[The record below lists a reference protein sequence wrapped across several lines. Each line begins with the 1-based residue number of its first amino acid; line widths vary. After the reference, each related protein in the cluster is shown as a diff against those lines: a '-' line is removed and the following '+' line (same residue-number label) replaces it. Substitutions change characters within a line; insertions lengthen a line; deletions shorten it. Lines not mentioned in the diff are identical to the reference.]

1 MSNEL
6 LINVTPSESRVAL
19 VENGLLQELH
29 LERADDISYVGNIYF
44 GRVERVL
51 PGMQAA
57 FVNIGLSRTAFLH
70 AGEIA
75 RPRPELSTAL
85 DDELDEPTVPPIG
98 ELIREG
104 QEVLVQVVKDP
115 MGSKGARLTTQLS
128 LPSRYLVYLP
138 GVRSVGVSLRI
149 DNEEERARLRG
160 LVEQLMSER
169 RTDDGDGKSQEADRT
184 SGRKSDGESGRGG
197 RDTAVDEPGGAS
209 AEDIGLILRTNA
221 EGVELDA
228 LRRDLDYLRRLWRDI
243 ERRMAGS
250 PKPGDCIYE
259 DLSLPLRAI
268 RDLMHGGI
276 DRVRIDDAKTLR
288 QAQAFAANFVAEWAD
303 RIEAHGGSGPLFDL
317 FGVEDEITR
326 ALKRDVTLKSGGHL
340 TIDQTEAMTT
350 IDVNTGGYVGVR
362 NFAETVFKTNLE
374 AAQALARQLRL
385 RNLGGIIII
394 DFIDMDDDEHKRQ
407 VLRTLTQ
414 ALARDPARSTVSEIS
429 PLGLVE
435 MTRKRTTESLEHRL
449 CEPCPH
455 CNGRG
460 WQKSV
465 ETVCSEIFRE
475 ILRAVRQFETGQLM
489 VMAPPQVVDKIL
501 EEHTRTIAELTEQL
515 GTNIRF
521 QPEEQYGQEQ
531 FDVVLL

>member
-29 LERADDISYVGNIYF
+29 LERADDISFVGNIYF
-44 GRVERVL
+44 GKVERVL

-75 RPRPELSTAL
+75 RPRPELSATL
-85 DDELDEPTVPPIG
+85 DDELSESAVPPIS

-104 QEVLVQVVKDP
+104 QNVLVQVVKDP

-128 LPSRYLVYLP
+128 LPSRFLVFLP

-149 DNEEERARLRG
+149 DNEEERQRLRG
-160 LVEQLMSER
+160 LCESLLDAEEQ
-169 RTDDGDGKSQEADRT
+169 TG
-184 SGRKSDGESGRGG
+184 
-197 RDTAVDEPGGAS
+197 V
-209 AEDIGLILRTNA
+209 IVRTNA
-221 EGVELDA
+221 EGVSFDELE
-228 LRRDLDYLRRLWRDI
+228 RDLAYLRTLWRDL
-243 ERRMAGS
+243 ERRMS
-250 PKPGDCIYE
+250 DDPQPGDCIYE
-259 DLSLPLRAI
+259 DLSLPLRAV
-268 RDLMHGGI
+268 RDLMHAGI
-276 DRVRIDDAKTLR
+276 DRVRIDDPGTLG
-288 QAQAFAANFVAEWAD
+288 QAQRFAATFVAEWAD
-303 RIEAHGGSGPLFDL
+303 RIEGHTGTGPLFDL
-317 FGVEDEITR
+317 FGVEDEIER
-326 ALKRDVTLKSGGHL
+326 ALKREVPLKSGGHL

-350 IDVNTGGYVGVR
+350 VDVNTGGYVGVR
-362 NFAETVFKTNLE
+362 NFDETVFKTNME

-385 RNLGGIIII
+385 RNLGGIVII
-394 DFIDMDDDEHKRQ
+394 DFIDMTDEEHKRQ
-407 VLRTLTQ
+407 VLRMLQQT
-414 ALARDPARSTVSEIS
+414 LARDPARTSISEIS
-429 PLGLVE
+429 ELGLVE

-465 ETVCSEIFRE
+465 DSVCSEIFRE
-475 ILRAVRQFETGQLM
+475 ILRAVRQFESGRLM
-489 VMAPPQVVDKIL
+489 VMASPQVVDKIL
-501 EEHTRTIAELTEQL
+501 DDHTRTIAELTEQL
-515 GTNIRF
+515 GTSIQF